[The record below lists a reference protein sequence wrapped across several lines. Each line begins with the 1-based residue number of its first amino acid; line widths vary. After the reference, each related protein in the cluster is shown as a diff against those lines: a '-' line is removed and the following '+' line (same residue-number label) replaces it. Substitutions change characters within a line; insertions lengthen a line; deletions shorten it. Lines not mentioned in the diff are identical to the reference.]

1 MSSPSSWSKFVW
13 RSQTLLLGC
22 AAALAF
28 AVAGCASSERMMRM
42 SGGVLD
48 TYSAPQ
54 KHRLR
59 SEKSRKLSEHA
70 RARDERTGTV
80 AAPGEVVNLWPLFFK
95 SRDYFSILWPMADF
109 DPYGMAVRPFY
120 NHEGDD
126 YSILFPLSGWNTA
139 AGDGWV
145 LCAVWSK
152 HCFAVL
158 PIAAF
163 FDRSENS
170 ATEFCT
176 PFYIRSWSRPILPV
190 ERWRATP
197 LIEKNFL
204 ELLLGYGG
212 WERSRDLDADPA
224 FAGYRSHRDVK
235 RLRNELVW
243 RGETP
248 PPETKGEPDAW
259 LSKRFDALPERREAY
274 AGFFPLFHWKESPE
288 KRSLRL
294 LLFGCGEKK
303 RDGSVDYSC
312 FGPLLGQYRSSV
324 LTEPEKN
331 WSSGGWSWDMWL
343 LLHRFERSDTFAPS
357 ARLEALRHLHDR
369 APKLDPRSAYVR
381 EQLAKIDP
389 KLVLPETVTD
399 GHTLQLFLADAAK
412 KLDFPVKS
420 KYFGGFLPLFN
431 YSFAGERRQWFAP
444 VLLTYRESDAKSAA
458 WWSLPLLSGGGR
470 DETGETFTVA
480 GPLIWLDRTVRVPEE
495 SAAFAELP
503 IQKRDV
509 KEVPER
515 EQAQY
520 THIYSLG
527 GLFYR
532 GRDLFP
538 VEKENLPSGVA
549 EKLRRGIGELQRD
562 RARLAADRKQL
573 AERRQR
579 AMAVKI
585 GDDRIKYLEREIELE
600 KIRRREKE
608 LKNEEQKIAEKIS
621 VMKAHAEQLNFAL
634 PDPLPEKESE
644 VLELQRRLFAQC
656 AELRWHE
663 DIGHGILFRRENY
676 WNGDWRWHFCGILAG
691 GERRGDFEKSHIL
704 QLFYRHL
711 RDGKRSETLCFPF
724 LAWGEDGDDRSFSFM
739 WRLFRCERI
748 GGKRRLHLFF
758 IPF

>member
-1 MSSPSSWSKFVW
+1 MKFGRRW
-13 RSQTLLLGC
+13 LCCG
-22 AAALAF
+22 AAALALGI
-28 AVAGCASSERMMRM
+28 AGCASSERMVRM

-70 RARDERTGTV
+70 RARDERSGTV

-139 AGDGWV
+139 DGDGWA
-145 LCAVWSK
+145 LNTIWNR
-152 HCFAVL
+152 HGFAFL
-158 PIAAF
+158 PLAGC
-163 FDRSENS
+163 DRSEYS
-170 ATEFCT
+170 GFEFCT
-176 PFYIRSWSRPILPV
+176 PFYIRSWQRPAPPTK
-190 ERWRATP
+190 WTGTP

-212 WERSRDLDADPA
+212 SERRRDLDADPA
-224 FAGYRSHRDVK
+224 LREYRGHRDAK
-235 RLRNELVW
+235 RFRNELVW

-248 PPETKGEPDAW
+248 PPEAKGELEAW
-259 LSKRFDALPERREAY
+259 LLKRFTSLPERREAY
-274 AGFFPLFHWKESPE
+274 AGFFPLFHWFESPE
-288 KRSLRL
+288 ERSLRL
-294 LLFGCGEKK
+294 LLFGYGETGRK
-303 RDGSVDYSC
+303 GVEYSC
-312 FGPLLGQYRSSV
+312 FGPLLGQYKTSV
-324 LTEPEKN
+324 LTAPEKN
-331 WSSGGWSWDMWL
+331 WSSGGWSWDAWF
-343 LLHRFERSDTFAPS
+343 LLHRFERSDVYAPS
-357 ARLEALRHLHDR
+357 ARLEALRRLYTR

-381 EQLAKIDP
+381 EELAKIDP
-389 KLVLPETVTD
+389 KLALPPTVTD
-399 GHTLQLFLADAAK
+399 GYTLQLFLADAAK
-412 KLDFPVKS
+412 KLDFPVRS

-431 YSFAGERRQWFAP
+431 YSFEGARSEWFAP
-444 VLLTYRESDAKSAA
+444 ALLTYRQSDEKSAL

-480 GPLIWLDRTVRVPEE
+480 GPLIWLDRTVRVPEG
-495 SAAFAELP
+495 SADFTELP

-509 KEVPER
+509 KEVPAD

-520 THIYSLG
+520 THIYALC

-538 VEKENLPSGVA
+538 VEKEGLPSGVA
-549 EKLRRGIGELQRD
+549 EKLRKGLGELQRA
-562 RARLAADRKQL
+562 RARLADDRKQL
-573 AERRQR
+573 ADRRKR
-579 AMAVKI
+579 AMAGKI

-600 KIRRREKE
+600 RIRRREKE
-608 LKNEEQKIAEKIS
+608 LEIDERKLAEKTAE
-621 VMKAHAEQLNFAL
+621 MKSLAGQLKFAL
-634 PDPLPEKESE
+634 PDPLPETEE
-644 VLELQRRLFAQC
+644 GVQELHRRLFAEC
-656 AELRWHE
+656 TELRWHE

-676 WNGDWRWHFCGILAG
+676 WNGDWRWHFCGVLAG

-724 LAWGEDGDDRSFSFM
+724 LAWGEDGEDRSFSFM
-739 WRLFRCERI
+739 WRLFRYERV
-748 GGKRRLHLFF
+748 GGERRWHLFF